1 MAHYQ
6 DKTHHKA
13 FLKLLIKCSDAA
25 KKADEKATKIFLHD
39 VLSAMKDAGMHWD
52 TKDDDGKVVPGDAPA
67 LSTIKKHK
75 ARCIEIIALN
85 GEKNGVS
92 AAKIA
97 AWKVSVGKPNIL
109 MIKDVPETSG
119 KIDDAFF
126 DNWN

>member
-13 FLKLLIKCSDAA
+13 FLMLLLKCSKEA
-25 KKADEKATKIFLHD
+25 KMADPKATKIFLHD
-39 VLSAMKDAGMHWD
+39 VLSAMKKAGMHWD
-52 TKDDDGKVVPGDAPA
+52 TKDADGNIVSGDTPA

-92 AAKIA
+92 AAKIS
-97 AWKVSVGKPNIL
+97 AWKESVGKPNIL

-119 KIDDAFF
+119 TIDDAFF